1 MESRAEKKRRSA
13 GFTLIEIMLAVFVL
27 ALTGLVFAATV
38 PTSQISRIKAAHT
51 TYAINLAKQ
60 TIEEK
65 RSAGYA
71 SLVPGTDEVTVPAD
85 LPGGSQRTR
94 ISQTPYLYGPNV
106 KKVEVT
112 ITWSGYRQ
120 VGGTITL
127 NTLISD
133 HS

>member
-1 MESRAEKKRRSA
+1 MEARARKKRRSA
-13 GFTLIEIMLAVFVL
+13 GFTLVEIMLAVFVL

-71 SLVPGTDEVTVPAD
+71 SLVPGTDEVSVPAD
-85 LPGGSQRTR
+85 LPGGSQRTL
-94 ISQTPYLYGPNV
+94 ITQTPWANV
-106 KKVEVT
+106 KKVEVI
-112 ITWSGYRQ
+112 ITWSGYRK

>member
-1 MESRAEKKRRSA
+1 MEAKARKKRRSA

-71 SLVPGTDEVTVPAD
+71 GLLAGTTEVTVPAD
-85 LPGGSQRTR
+85 LPGGSQTTT
-94 ISQTPYLYGPNV
+94 ITQYSTNV

-112 ITWSGYRQ
+112 IVWSGYRK
-120 VGGTITL
+120 VGGSITL
-127 NTLISD
+127 PTLISD

>member
-1 MESRAEKKRRSA
+1 MGVRSRRKTREE
-13 GFTLIEIMLAVFVL
+13 GFTLVEVMLVVFIL
-27 ALTGLVFAATV
+27 ALTGLIFAATV

-51 TYAINLAKQ
+51 TYAIHLAQQ

-71 SLVPGTDEVTVPAD
+71 GMLAGTTEDSVPAD
-85 LPGGSQRTR
+85 LPGGL
-94 ISQTPYLYGPNV
+94 QTTEITQYSTNV
-106 KKVEVT
+106 KKVRVT

-120 VGGTITL
+120 VGGTVTL
-127 NTLISD
+127 STLISD

>member
-1 MESRAEKKRRSA
+1 MRVRAKGPTRAA
-13 GFTLIEIMLAVFVL
+13 GFTLIEVMIAVFIL
-27 ALTGLVFAATV
+27 ALTALVFAATV

-51 TYAINLAKQ
+51 TYAVNLAKQ

-65 RSAGYA
+65 QSAGYA
-71 SLVPGTDEVTVPAD
+71 SLVPGTDEVSVPAD
-85 LPGGSQRTR
+85 LPGGSQRTV
-94 ISQTPYLYGPNV
+94 ITQTPYPNV

-127 NTLISD
+127 ATLISD

>member
-1 MESRAEKKRRSA
+1 MEVRAREKRLSA

-71 SLVPGTDEVTVPAD
+71 SLLPGTTEVTVPAD
-85 LPGGSQRTR
+85 LPGAT
-94 ISQTPYLYGPNV
+94 QTTSITQYATNV

-112 ITWSGYRQ
+112 IVWSGYRQ

-127 NTLISD
+127 TTLISD

>member
-1 MESRAEKKRRSA
+1 
-13 GFTLIEIMLAVFVL
+13 MLVVFVL

-51 TYAINLAKQ
+51 SYAISLAQQ

-71 SLVPGTDEVTVPAD
+71 SLLAGTDEVSVPAD
-85 LPGGSQRTR
+85 LPGGIQTTR
-94 ISQTPYLYGPNV
+94 ITQYAANV
-106 KKVEVT
+106 KEVRVT

-120 VGGTITL
+120 VGGTVNL
-127 NTLISD
+127 ATLISD

>member
-1 MESRAEKKRRSA
+1 MEV
-13 GFTLIEIMLAVFVL
+13 MLVVFIL
-27 ALTGLVFAATV
+27 ALTGLIFAATV

-51 TYAINLAKQ
+51 TYAIHLAQQ

-71 SLVPGTDEVTVPAD
+71 GMLAGTTEDSVPAD
-85 LPGGSQRTR
+85 LPGGL
-94 ISQTPYLYGPNV
+94 QTTEITQYSTNV
-106 KKVEVT
+106 KKVRVT

-120 VGGTITL
+120 VGGTVTL
-127 NTLISD
+127 STLISD

>member
-27 ALTGLVFAATV
+27 ALTGLVFAATI

-71 SLVPGTDEVTVPAD
+71 GLLPGPPEVTVPAL
-85 LPGGSQRTR
+85 LPGATQSTIITQ
-94 ISQTPYLYGPNV
+94 YGANV

-112 ITWSGYRQ
+112 IVWSGYRK
-120 VGGTITL
+120 VGGSITL
-127 NTLISD
+127 PTLISD

>member
-1 MESRAEKKRRSA
+1 MEAKARKKRRSA

-71 SLVPGTDEVTVPAD
+71 GLLAGTTEVTVPAD
-85 LPGGSQRTR
+85 LPGGSQTTT
-94 ISQTPYLYGPNV
+94 ITQYSTNV

-112 ITWSGYRQ
+112 IVWSGYRQ
-120 VGGTITL
+120 VGGDITL
-127 NTLISD
+127 STLISD

>member
-1 MESRAEKKRRSA
+1 MESRAKKKRRSA

-27 ALTGLVFAATV
+27 ALTGLVFAATI

-71 SLVPGTDEVTVPAD
+71 GLLAGTTEVTVPAD
-85 LPGGSQRTR
+85 LPGGSQTTT
-94 ISQTPYLYGPNV
+94 ITQYSTNV

-112 ITWSGYRQ
+112 IVWSGYRK
-120 VGGTITL
+120 VGGSITL
-127 NTLISD
+127 PTLISD

>member
-1 MESRAEKKRRSA
+1 MEARAKRKRRSA

-65 RSAGYA
+65 QSAGYA
-71 SLVPGTDEVTVPAD
+71 GLVSGTDEVTIPAD
-85 LPGGSQRTR
+85 LPGGSQRTT
-94 ISQTPYLYGPNV
+94 ITQYSTNV
-106 KKVEVT
+106 KKVEAT
-112 ITWSGYRQ
+112 IVWSGYRQ

-127 NTLISD
+127 TTLISD